1 MSSSFI
7 NHLHVHKSTSN
18 HFNLR
23 FILNKCEVIK
33 FHKRKRITVRDIIKQ
48 KQRKTK
54 KRNRNYKTIMN
65 GIGEKTKMYR
75 NINIPNHWIRK
86 EK

>member
-23 FILNKCEVIK
+23 FTLNKCEVIK

-54 KRNRNYKTIMN
+54 KEIATI
-65 GIGEKTKMYR
+65 KQ
-75 NINIPNHWIRK
+75 
-86 EK
+86 